1 MKKLLSLVFCGLLLF
16 GCSDKYDDSALRND
30 LNDLENRVTKLEEL
44 CKQMNTNISSLQ
56 KIVEALQDNLSISK
70 VEQISDGYIIHFSD
84 GSTATIKNGKNSE
97 DAPII
102 GVKKDTD
109 GIYYWT
115 LDGEWLTDEK
125 GNKVKAQ
132 GTDGKDGVDGEDG
145 NDGVDGEDGVDG
157 TNGKDG
163 KDGITPQLKIENGRW
178 MLSMDNGKTWTD
190 IGQATGADGKDGED
204 GEDGTDGED
213 GVDGKDGTNGIFKSV
228 REDDDNVYFTLE
240 DDSVITIPKSDN
252 SKFAIAFDT
261 TDIAILNGGESKTIS
276 YTITDATEN
285 TVVKAIAQ
293 DGWKVKV
300 NATSTDKGTITIT
313 APNPIVESE
322 ILVFANDGSY
332 RTVMVSLNCMQ
343 GQINIADNSIDATP
357 AGGTQEI
364 KLTTNLDYTVEI
376 PDNAKSW
383 LSLAPETRAM
393 REDTIVFEVTANEG
407 IQRYATVALKDEQG
421 NILQTII
428 FRQLGMCTEIHVET
442 KGELENELA
451 DYDYANIESLKIT
464 GVLNDVDF
472 LFIYRMMPNLKNLD
486 IAEVNITALP
496 TQAFYNSKNVE
507 HLILPNTLIT
517 IGEEMFYQSD
527 LRSVV
532 IPTNVTTV
540 GYSAFKRCSSLTTV
554 TFEKESQLKTIGGD
568 YYYGAFSDCTAL
580 TSIEIPASVETIGN
594 TAFSDCSSLATVTFE
609 KGSRLK
615 TIGNNAY
622 YRCTSLTSIEIPASV
637 ETIEKKAFMHCSSLA
652 TVTFEKG
659 SQLKTIAGDS
669 YDGAFSDCTALT
681 SIEIPAS
688 VETIEATAFKR
699 CSKLATVTF
708 EKGSQLKTIGGGYSS
723 SSHFGTYS
731 DYYGAFSDCSSLT
744 SIEIPASVETIEA
757 TAFKRCSKL
766 ATVTFEKGSL
776 LKTIV
781 FFGGGA
787 QCLKILVGAQQGV
800 HIQVVGGVVAVV
812 GVGLK
817 DGVEVDK
824 IHPHL
829 VQVRELLLDALE
841 VAAEIVL
848 VQVAAHLVGLPE
860 GLGVLVGLIDA
871 VGKGHGLV
879 LHPFAEAVREDLI
892 EHLTLDAFGGLKVLL
907 IDRDLP
913 AFAILPADHAAVVG
927 AAHDAAEVGVE
938 VEVVEVEARVI
949 QRHFHGKVVL
959 PGGLAIEVHPVVDG
973 NIELALFF
981 QDKVRV
987 YIAQLFGD
995 AERQPDSLP
1004 GAHRTKGLLEIGVK
1018 TVEQTR
1024 QVGSFLSQKKPRCR

>member
-1 MKKLLSLVFCGLLLF
+1 MKSLLSLLLCSLLLF

-30 LNDLENRVTKLEEL
+30 LNDLENRVAKLEEL

-70 VEQISDGYIIHFSD
+70 VEQISDGYIIYFSD
-84 GSTATIKNGKNSE
+84 GSTATIKNGKDSG
-97 DAPII
+97 DAPVI
-102 GVKKDTD
+102 GVKQDTD
-109 GIYYWT
+109 GCYYWT

-145 NDGVDGEDGVDG
+145 NDGVDGEDGTDG
-157 TNGKDG
+157 TNG

-204 GEDGTDGED
+204 GADGTDGED

-276 YTITDATEN
+276 YTITSATEN

-293 DGWKVKV
+293 DGWKVKI
-300 NATSTDKGTITIT
+300 NATSTNKGTITIT

-594 TAFSDCSSLATVTFE
+594 TAFSDCS
-609 KGSRLK
+609 
-615 TIGNNAY
+615 
-622 YRCTSLTSIEIPASV
+622 
-637 ETIEKKAFMHCSSLA
+637 
-652 TVTFEKG
+652 
-659 SQLKTIAGDS
+659 
-669 YDGAFSDCTALT
+669 
-681 SIEIPAS
+681 
-688 VETIEATAFKR
+688 
-699 CSKLATVTF
+699 KLATVTF
-708 EKGSQLKTIGGGYSS
+708 EKGSQLKIIGGGYSS
-723 SSHFGTYS
+723 SY
-731 DYYGAFSDCSSLT
+731 YYGAFLGCSSLT

-766 ATVTFEKGSL
+766 TTVTFEKGSQ
-776 LKTIV
+776 LKII
-781 FFGGGA
+781 GGGFDTNVGYRYIYGA
-787 QCLKILVGAQQGV
+787 FSELKNLMTVDMSACTQVEIIEECAFYNDPELRLFKVSTETPPTCENNAFVGINPYSV
-800 HIQVVGGVVAVV
+800 
-812 GVGLK
+812 
-817 DGVEVDK
+817 
-824 IHPHL
+824 
-829 VQVRELLLDALE
+829 
-841 VAAEIVL
+841 
-848 VQVAAHLVGLPE
+848 
-860 GLGVLVGLIDA
+860 
-871 VGKGHGLV
+871 
-879 LHPFAEAVREDLI
+879 
-892 EHLTLDAFGGLKVLL
+892 LKV
-907 IDRDLP
+907 P
-913 AFAILPADHAAVVG
+913 SGCANAYKAATGWKNFASIT
-927 AAHDAAEVGVE
+927 
-938 VEVVEVEARVI
+938 
-949 QRHFHGKVVL
+949 
-959 PGGLAIEVHPVVDG
+959 GLDE
-973 NIELALFF
+973 
-981 QDKVRV
+981 
-987 YIAQLFGD
+987 
-995 AERQPDSLP
+995 
-1004 GAHRTKGLLEIGVK
+1004 
-1018 TVEQTR
+1018 
-1024 QVGSFLSQKKPRCR
+1024 

>member
-1 MKKLLSLVFCGLLLF
+1 MKSLLSLLLCSLLLF

-30 LNDLENRVTKLEEL
+30 LNDLENRVAKLEEL

-70 VEQISDGYIIHFSD
+70 VEQISDGYIIYFSD
-84 GSTATIKNGKNSE
+84 GSTATIKNGKDSG
-97 DAPII
+97 DAPVI
-102 GVKKDTD
+102 GVKQDTD
-109 GIYYWT
+109 GCYYWT

-145 NDGVDGEDGVDG
+145 NDGVDGEDGTDG
-157 TNGKDG
+157 TNG

-204 GEDGTDGED
+204 GADGTDGED

-276 YTITDATEN
+276 YTITSATKN

-376 PDNAKSW
+376 PDNAQSW
-383 LSLAPETRAM
+383 LSLAPQTRAL

-407 IQRYATVALKDEQG
+407 IQRFATVALKDEQG
-421 NILQTII
+421 NTLQTII
-428 FRQLGMCTEIHVET
+428 FRQLGTCTEIHVET
-442 KGELENELA
+442 KGELENVLA

-496 TQAFYNSKNVE
+496 IQAFYKSTNVE
-507 HLILPNTLIT
+507 NLILPNTLIT
-517 IGEEMFYQSD
+517 IGEEMFYQSK
-527 LRSVV
+527 LKTVV
-532 IPTNVTTV
+532 IPANATTI
-540 GYSAFKRCSSLTTV
+540 GNSAFEQCASLISIDIPANVETIGTAAFKGCSSLTTV
-554 TFEKESQLKTIGGD
+554 TFEKESQLKTISGG
-568 YYYGAFSDCTAL
+568 YSNPNYYGVFSDCTAL
-580 TSIEIPASVETIGN
+580 TSIKIPASV
-594 TAFSDCSSLATVTFE
+594 
-609 KGSRLK
+609 K
-615 TIGNNAY
+615 TIEEA
-622 YRCTSLTSIEIPASV
+622 
-637 ETIEKKAFMHCSSLA
+637 AFKGCSSLA

-659 SQLKTIAGDS
+659 SQLKTIGGDS
-669 YDGAFSDCTALT
+669 YSSGAFSDCTALT

-688 VETIEATAFKR
+688 VETIEAAAFRGCSKLATVTFEKASQLKTISTAFSSCPIISIEIPASVETIETSAFR
-699 CSKLATVTF
+699 GCSKLATVTF
-708 EKGSQLKTIGGGYSS
+708 EKGSQLKTIRSADSYYP
-723 SSHFGTYS
+723 HT
-731 DYYGAFSDCSSLT
+731 YYGAFSFCPIT

-757 TAFKRCSKL
+757 AAFKGCSSLTTVTFEKESQL
-766 ATVTFEKGSL
+766 KIIGGGYGYSYSGTFYYYGAFSDCTALKSIEIPASVETIEVVAFKGCSSLITVTFEKGSQL
-776 LKTIV
+776 KIIGGGFRSGSYHGAFCQLKNLMTVDMSACTQVKTIDEYA
-781 FFGGGA
+781 FYDDSELRLF
-787 QCLKILVGAQQGV
+787 KIGTETPPTCGSSAFVGINPYSV
-800 HIQVVGGVVAVV
+800 
-812 GVGLK
+812 
-817 DGVEVDK
+817 
-824 IHPHL
+824 
-829 VQVRELLLDALE
+829 
-841 VAAEIVL
+841 
-848 VQVAAHLVGLPE
+848 
-860 GLGVLVGLIDA
+860 
-871 VGKGHGLV
+871 
-879 LHPFAEAVREDLI
+879 
-892 EHLTLDAFGGLKVLL
+892 LKVPSGCA
-907 IDRDLP
+907 DTYRTTYGWKN
-913 AFAILPADHAAVVG
+913 FASIT
-927 AAHDAAEVGVE
+927 
-938 VEVVEVEARVI
+938 
-949 QRHFHGKVVL
+949 
-959 PGGLAIEVHPVVDG
+959 GLDE
-973 NIELALFF
+973 
-981 QDKVRV
+981 
-987 YIAQLFGD
+987 
-995 AERQPDSLP
+995 
-1004 GAHRTKGLLEIGVK
+1004 
-1018 TVEQTR
+1018 
-1024 QVGSFLSQKKPRCR
+1024 

>member
-204 GEDGTDGED
+204 GADGTDGED

-451 DYDYANIESLKIT
+451 GYDYANIESLKIT

-568 YYYGAFSDCTAL
+568 YYYGGAFSDCTAL

-699 CSKLATVTF
+699 CSQLATVTF

-766 ATVTFEKGSL
+766 TTVTFEKGSQ
-776 LKTIV
+776 LKII
-781 FFGGGA
+781 GGGFDTNVGYRYIYGA
-787 QCLKILVGAQQGV
+787 FSELKNLMTVDMSACTQVEIIEECAFYNDPELRLFKVSTETPPTCENNAFVGINPYSV
-800 HIQVVGGVVAVV
+800 
-812 GVGLK
+812 
-817 DGVEVDK
+817 
-824 IHPHL
+824 
-829 VQVRELLLDALE
+829 
-841 VAAEIVL
+841 
-848 VQVAAHLVGLPE
+848 
-860 GLGVLVGLIDA
+860 
-871 VGKGHGLV
+871 
-879 LHPFAEAVREDLI
+879 
-892 EHLTLDAFGGLKVLL
+892 LKV
-907 IDRDLP
+907 P
-913 AFAILPADHAAVVG
+913 SGCANAYKAATGWKNFASIT
-927 AAHDAAEVGVE
+927 
-938 VEVVEVEARVI
+938 
-949 QRHFHGKVVL
+949 
-959 PGGLAIEVHPVVDG
+959 GLDE
-973 NIELALFF
+973 
-981 QDKVRV
+981 
-987 YIAQLFGD
+987 
-995 AERQPDSLP
+995 
-1004 GAHRTKGLLEIGVK
+1004 
-1018 TVEQTR
+1018 
-1024 QVGSFLSQKKPRCR
+1024 

>member
-1 MKKLLSLVFCGLLLF
+1 MFCGLLLF

-228 REDDDNVYFTLE
+228 TEDNDNVYFTLE

-343 GQINIADNSIDATP
+343 GQINIADNSINATS

-364 KLTTNLDYTVEI
+364 KLTTNLDYTIEI
-376 PDNAKSW
+376 PEDAQSW
-383 LSLAPETRAM
+383 LSLAPETRAL

-407 IQRYATVALKDEQG
+407 MQRYTTVALKDEQG
-421 NILQTII
+421 KILQTII
-428 FRQLGMCTEIHVET
+428 FRQLGTCTEVHVET

-486 IAEVNITALP
+486 ISEVNITALP

-699 CSKLATVTF
+699 CSKLTTVTF
-708 EKGSQLKTIGGGYSS
+708 EKGSQLKIIGGGFDTNVGYR
-723 SSHFGTYS
+723 YI
-731 DYYGAFSDCSSLT
+731 YGAFSELKNLMTVDMSACT
-744 SIEIPASVETIEA
+744 QVEIIEECAFYNDPELRLFKVSTETPPTCENNAFVGINPYSV
-757 TAFKRCSKL
+757 
-766 ATVTFEKGSL
+766 
-776 LKTIV
+776 
-781 FFGGGA
+781 
-787 QCLKILVGAQQGV
+787 
-800 HIQVVGGVVAVV
+800 
-812 GVGLK
+812 
-817 DGVEVDK
+817 
-824 IHPHL
+824 
-829 VQVRELLLDALE
+829 
-841 VAAEIVL
+841 
-848 VQVAAHLVGLPE
+848 
-860 GLGVLVGLIDA
+860 
-871 VGKGHGLV
+871 
-879 LHPFAEAVREDLI
+879 
-892 EHLTLDAFGGLKVLL
+892 LKV
-907 IDRDLP
+907 P
-913 AFAILPADHAAVVG
+913 SGCANAYKAATGWKNFASIT
-927 AAHDAAEVGVE
+927 
-938 VEVVEVEARVI
+938 
-949 QRHFHGKVVL
+949 
-959 PGGLAIEVHPVVDG
+959 GLDE
-973 NIELALFF
+973 
-981 QDKVRV
+981 
-987 YIAQLFGD
+987 
-995 AERQPDSLP
+995 
-1004 GAHRTKGLLEIGVK
+1004 
-1018 TVEQTR
+1018 
-1024 QVGSFLSQKKPRCR
+1024 

>member
-204 GEDGTDGED
+204 GADGTDGED

-451 DYDYANIESLKIT
+451 GYDYANIESLKIT

-568 YYYGAFSDCTAL
+568 YYYGGAFSDCTAL

-699 CSKLATVTF
+699 CSQLATVTF

-766 ATVTFEKGSL
+766 TTITFEKGSL
-776 LKTIV
+776 LKTI
-781 FFGGGA
+781 GGGYYSSYYHGA
-787 QCLKILVGAQQGV
+787 FSDCSSLTSIEIPASVETIEATAFSDCSQLATVTFEKGSQLKTIGGGYSSSYYYGAFLGCSSLTSIEIPASVETIEATAFKRCSKLTTVTFEKGSQLKIIGGGFDTNVGYRYIYGAFSELKNLMTV
-800 HIQVVGGVVAVV
+800 DMSACTQVEIIEECAFYNDPELRLFKVSTETPPTCENNAFVGINPYSV
-812 GVGLK
+812 
-817 DGVEVDK
+817 
-824 IHPHL
+824 
-829 VQVRELLLDALE
+829 
-841 VAAEIVL
+841 
-848 VQVAAHLVGLPE
+848 
-860 GLGVLVGLIDA
+860 
-871 VGKGHGLV
+871 
-879 LHPFAEAVREDLI
+879 
-892 EHLTLDAFGGLKVLL
+892 LKV
-907 IDRDLP
+907 P
-913 AFAILPADHAAVVG
+913 SGCANAYKAATGWKNFASIT
-927 AAHDAAEVGVE
+927 
-938 VEVVEVEARVI
+938 
-949 QRHFHGKVVL
+949 
-959 PGGLAIEVHPVVDG
+959 GLDE
-973 NIELALFF
+973 
-981 QDKVRV
+981 
-987 YIAQLFGD
+987 
-995 AERQPDSLP
+995 
-1004 GAHRTKGLLEIGVK
+1004 
-1018 TVEQTR
+1018 
-1024 QVGSFLSQKKPRCR
+1024 